1 MIAILITA
9 QLALLGAQAAAAP
22 PPLLHPAPPP
32 ASGRASVPDPKSPR
46 VLNMQEVVTDE
57 DYPEK
62 ALQAEEQGPVQ
73 IEVKVSAKGV
83 PESCAVKSSSGSETL
98 DARTCELFMTRAR
111 YAPAHNV
118 RGKAVSGRAKHFVTW
133 ALNNG
138 AGQMP
143 TYPRSAWTSHY
154 TMILAADGT
163 VRGCS
168 TQTPL
173 APQVTCRAGTFPAD
187 VAAQFVKTTG
197 TELAEFR
204 SEEAFSP
211 SDPAPVPP
219 MPPGMSLLSRR
230 IVRLTISPDG
240 NATCEPL
247 APGLD
252 KPGEMSACDQANFV
266 HFAKVPDTEGKLV
279 GALAISVYLGPG
291 HLPASDP
298 AK

>member
-9 QLALLGAQAAAAP
+9 QLALLSAQAAVAP
-22 PPLLHPAPPP
+22 PPLVRSPQPPAPGK
-32 ASGRASVPDPKSPR
+32 ATAADDKSPR

-62 ALQAEEQGPVQ
+62 ALQAEEQGAVQ
-73 IEVKVSAKGV
+73 IEVKVSAKGT
-83 PESCAVKSSSGSETL
+83 PESCAVRSSSGSQSL
-98 DARTCELFMTRAR
+98 DARSCELYMTRAR
-111 YAPAHNV
+111 YAPARNAK
-118 RGKAVSGRAKHFVTW
+118 GKAISANSTHVVHW
-133 ALNNG
+133 ALSG
-138 AGQMP
+138 DPGQMP